1 MGLPGFDQHF
11 NAILAHWETKS
22 KQLQGP
28 KQMRTFNETNKAKK
42 TKGGQQAS
50 STTQGGLSR
59 S

>member
-42 TKGGQQAS
+42 TKGGQ
-50 STTQGGLSR
+50 
-59 S
+59 